1 MDGGE
6 EGKEGGGEQGGGI
19 KEGKERGIEA
29 EKTKEEREAPGSGAG
44 RRTEARVGLS
54 NETEEERVQLE

>member
-19 KEGKERGIEA
+19 KEGKEGGNVA
-29 EKTKEEREAPGSGAG
+29 EKTKEEWEEPESGAG
-44 RRTEARVGLS
+44 RRTEARVGPS
-54 NETEEERVQLE
+54 NETEK

>member
-1 MDGGE
+1 MNGGE
-6 EGKEGGGEQGGGI
+6 ERGGGEQGGGI
-19 KEGKERGIEA
+19 KEGKEGGIEA

-44 RRTEARVGLS
+44 RRTEARVGPS